1 MIAKKLRKIIWK
13 VLLMSCMLEKKK
25 YILSTFQNTNQVI
38 LLMISNGEGWHN
50 IAALLRRLT
59 FKNNSNFT
67 TWIFFIRLD
76 QQTYLNHIKRYTKIK
91 SFVLPCGD
99 TRILEFNQKQN
110 YDKIPF
116 TIYADLES
124 LIEKMDGRKI
134 NSEKLSTTN
143 VGEHVICTL

>member
-1 MIAKKLRKIIWK
+1 MHARK
-13 VLLMSCMLEKKK
+13 EKIYFVYVSKHK
-25 YILSTFQNTNQVI
+25 SKREKQVI

-59 FKNNSNFT
+59 FKNNSNFA

-76 QQTYLNHIKRYTKIK
+76 QQTYLNHIKRYTEIK
-91 SFVLPCGD
+91 SFVLPCVD
-99 TRILEFNQKQN
+99 TKILEFNQKQN

-143 VGEHVICTL
+143 LGEHVICTL